1 MQIEEE
7 FCQVLV
13 KGISFELFF
22 FSISKIKFK
31 IKNLPKTT
39 RYDFIYNSLRDSY
52 VLKKIQ
58 YGISFIMQFSFIFL
72 K

>member
-22 FSISKIKFK
+22 FSISNNVK

>member
-1 MQIEEE
+1 MQIEKE

-22 FSISKIKFK
+22 FSISNNVK

-39 RYDFIYNSLRDSY
+39 RYDLIYNSQRDSY
-52 VLKKIQ
+52 VLKKNNT
-58 YGISFIMQFSFIFL
+58 GFHLSCSFHLFS
-72 K
+72 

>member
-1 MQIEEE
+1 MQIEKE

-22 FSISKIKFK
+22 FSISNNVK

-39 RYDFIYNSLRDSY
+39 RYDLIYNSQRDSY
-52 VLKKIQ
+52 VLKK
-58 YGISFIMQFSFIFL
+58 

>member
-52 VLKKIQ
+52 VLKK
-58 YGISFIMQFSFIFL
+58 YNTVFHLSCSFHLFS
-72 K
+72 